1 MKEKMQKDNPITC
14 EGGEI
19 LKQIKVSSDLS
30 SVLEAIRKLTV
41 YAQQEFNVS
50 EYDLKIEI
58 HECEEDYDVREV
70 LLACSYKEYQD
81 GTKERYNY
89 RIEFYG
95 Y

>member
-1 MKEKMQKDNPITC
+1 MKEEMSKDNPLYC

-19 LKQIKVSSDLS
+19 LKQIKVSNNLS
-30 SVLEAIRKLTV
+30 SVLEAVRKLTV
-41 YAQQEFNVS
+41 YAEQEFNVS

-70 LLACSYKEYQD
+70 VLACSYKEYQD
-81 GTKERYNY
+81 GTRERYNY

>member
-1 MKEKMQKDNPITC
+1 MKDEPITC

-19 LKQIKVSSDLS
+19 LKQIKVSNYLS
-30 SVLEAIRKLTV
+30 SVLEAVRKLTV
-41 YAQQEFNVS
+41 YAQQNFNVN

-81 GTKERYNY
+81 GTRERYNY

>member
-1 MKEKMQKDNPITC
+1 MKEKQPKDNPITC
-14 EGGEI
+14 KGDET
-19 LKQIKVSSDLS
+19 LKRIKVSSDLS
-30 SVLEAIRKLTV
+30 SVLEAARKLTV
-41 YAQQEFNVS
+41 YAEQEFDVS
-50 EYDLKIEI
+50 EYDLKTEI